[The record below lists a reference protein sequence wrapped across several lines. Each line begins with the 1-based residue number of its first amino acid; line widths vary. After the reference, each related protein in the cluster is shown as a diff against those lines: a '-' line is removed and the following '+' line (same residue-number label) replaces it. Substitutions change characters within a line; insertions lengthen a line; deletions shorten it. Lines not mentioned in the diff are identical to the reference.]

1 MDKSSLMIG
10 TLLFFIFMFPII
22 YVLLKQRS
30 KEVKLKK
37 ELTELASANELKL
50 DKFETFGHLT
60 LGLDSTKKMLLVLD
74 PKMDVDHRVI
84 DLKKISQVRIT
95 KNTLRE
101 QTRKERIIHLGLEL
115 ADHDSSKITEII
127 FYDEDDHDS
136 TDAEIRLNEAKR
148 WDDLLQ
154 KNLAF

>member
-10 TLLFFIFMFPII
+10 TMLFFIFMFPII
-22 YVLLKQRS
+22 YVLLNQRS
-30 KEVKLKK
+30 KEAKLKK
-37 ELTELASANELKL
+37 ELIELASTNDLKL
-50 DKFETFGHLT
+50 DKFETLGHLT

-74 PKMDVDHRVI
+74 PKMDVDRRVI
-84 DLKKISQVRIT
+84 DLKEISQVRIT

-101 QTRKERIIHLGLEL
+101 QSKKERIIHLGLEL
-115 ADHDSSKITEII
+115 ADRDTSKITEII

-154 KNLAF
+154 KNLAV